1 MGWGQVKGRRKS
13 VFCLW
18 AATSRGAS
26 HPYWLIEA
34 KSGIRAIQ

>member
-1 MGWGQVKGRRKS
+1 MGAGTGEGRRKS

-26 HPYWLIEA
+26 HSYWLTEA
-34 KSGIRAIQ
+34 KSGIRETE